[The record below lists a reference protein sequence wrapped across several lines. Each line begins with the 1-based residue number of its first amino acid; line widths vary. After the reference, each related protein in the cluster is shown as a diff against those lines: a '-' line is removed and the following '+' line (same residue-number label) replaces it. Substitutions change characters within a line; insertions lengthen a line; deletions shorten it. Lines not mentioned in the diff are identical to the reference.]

1 MHGNTQKNA
10 GGFKILENLKNTDSC
25 SEQNWECKTFHFF
38 WIPGLFII
46 KMLLCIHGLIVHVF
60 KSNIICLWLCWVLIA
75 VWAFLQLWRP
85 RAALVVMMLRL
96 LTVAASHLVE
106 HRLVSSWA
114 RGLSGCG
121 SWALEH
127 KISSCGTR
135 ASWLH
140 GMWNLPRSEVK
151 SVSPTWTGGFFTT

>member
-1 MHGNTQKNA
+1 MHGNTQKNS

-46 KMLLCIHGLIVHVF
+46 RTRLCIHRLIVSVF
-60 KSNIICLWLCWVLIA
+60 LSDIICLWLCWAIMA
-75 VWAFLQLWRP
+75 AWAFLWLWRP
-85 RAALVVMMLRL
+85 WAALTVAMLRL
-96 LTVAASHLVE
+96 LTLWSAG
-106 HRLVSSWA
+106 SWA

-135 ASWLH
+135 ASSLR

-151 SVSPTWTGGFFTT
+151 SVSPARTGGFFTT